1 MDYNV
6 VWLVSINVCYE
17 SFVSNFWFRFCLT
30 RSKKLRE
37 RERGETE
44 RERDGNISHIN
55 SYTDVQYMICTC
67 MVCHYQK
74 LTILK

>member
-6 VWLVSINVCYE
+6 VWLVSIIVCYE

-37 RERGETE
+37 RKKEERQSN
-44 RERDGNISHIN
+44 RE
-55 SYTDVQYMICTC
+55 
-67 MVCHYQK
+67 MVTYPTSTVIQMFN
-74 LTILK
+74 T